1 MKAVI
6 SSFLLGAAAVASAT
20 NCDVSV
26 LTEIANT
33 ADAST
38 CKTTCN
44 FVVPIESTESSRL
57 ADWESFC
64 ASDACQRVLR
74 DLSTIHECSIDGA
87 SLHQSVVNRIE
98 DDCAKL
104 TRALRAADG
113 SHVHSSGMDM
123 GSASAEAEDSH
134 EATSSSTA
142 SSEAEDSHDTTSA
155 SSGAEDSHDT
165 TSASSGAE
173 DSHDTTSSTS
183 ASAEAGG
190 EDSHDHAGSP
200 TSSSTGSST
209 TTSASKS
216 SGSSTGS
223 KATSS
228 NSTSSTQAPSASSTS
243 SATSISITFG
253 SIFLAAAAAFL

>member
-44 FVVPIESTESSRL
+44 FVVPIELTESSRL

-87 SLHQSVVNRIE
+87 SLHQSVVNSIE

-142 SSEAEDSHDTTSA
+142 SSE
-155 SSGAEDSHDT
+155 AEDSHDT

>member
-165 TSASSGAE
+165 TS
-173 DSHDTTSSTS
+173 STS

-243 SATSISITFG
+243 SATSISITSG
-253 SIFLAAAAAFL
+253 SVFLAAAAAFL

>member
-165 TSASSGAE
+165 TS
-173 DSHDTTSSTS
+173 STS

-228 NSTSSTQAPSASSTS
+228 NSTSSTQAPSTS
-243 SATSISITFG
+243 SATSISITSG
-253 SIFLAAAAAFL
+253 SVFLAAAAAFL

>member
-165 TSASSGAE
+165 TS
-173 DSHDTTSSTS
+173 STS

-253 SIFLAAAAAFL
+253 SVFLAAAAAFL

>member
-165 TSASSGAE
+165 TS
-173 DSHDTTSSTS
+173 STS

-216 SGSSTGS
+216 SGSATGS

-253 SIFLAAAAAFL
+253 SVFLAAAAAFL